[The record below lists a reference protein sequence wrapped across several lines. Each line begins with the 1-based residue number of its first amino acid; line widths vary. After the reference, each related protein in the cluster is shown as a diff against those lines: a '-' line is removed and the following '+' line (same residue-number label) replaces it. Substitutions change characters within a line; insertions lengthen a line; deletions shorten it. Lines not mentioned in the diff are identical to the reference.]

1 MSDNPS
7 PKKPSRPIDPSP
19 DGRLADLFMVALGV
33 SVATVAVAGAF
44 WIIGSLVFIAFK

>member
-33 SVATVAVAGAF
+33 SVAVLAIAGAF
-44 WIIGSLVFIAFK
+44 WIIGALVFIAFK

>member
-33 SVATVAVAGAF
+33 SVATIAIVGAF
-44 WIIGSLVFIAFK
+44 WIVGSLVFIAFK